1 MYTCT
6 RKKRQLTFDKFGW
19 FFSVSGHFGP
29 EKTGRSGL
37 SISSKIDHFGPFSLV
52 NSAKLKNSRFDRNI
66 NRHNWKLLGLH
77 REVLQC
83 PKPLL
88 HLSDGNKYQSMAN
101 LNVQICYYISHNL
114 ITSWERTSTT
124 GNCLMHRSRI
134 QKDDDFK
141 IHFVYLYKSF
151 NYP

>member
-1 MYTCT
+1 MNRSLVISA
-6 RKKRQLTFDKFGW
+6 RKKRAEVTKL
-19 FFSVSGHFGP
+19 
-29 EKTGRSGL
+29 GRSGL
-37 SISSKIDHFGPFSLV
+37 SISSKIDHFVPFSLV

-114 ITSWERTSTT
+114 RSTPR
-124 GNCLMHRSRI
+124 NSHLLLLPARSEVQQQLWALAAPHVEI
-134 QKDDDFK
+134 F
-141 IHFVYLYKSF
+141 F
-151 NYP
+151 NVLRNFLEYPHT